1 MDPIMII
8 KARLPHLLAI
18 GLAFVLARPALAIDS
33 VSLELGAAD
42 QAQIARVGL
51 QSQWPE
57 QWWKSNGSHV
67 GGYWDMTLAQWRGMR
82 FRGQN
87 DVRQNITDIGITP
100 VLRLQSDSKKG
111 LFAEVGIGAHL
122 LSDLYD
128 NDGRKFST
136 RFQFGDHL
144 GIGYVTQN
152 RVTVSLSVQHF
163 SNAGIKH
170 PNPGILFGVA
180 KVAYAF

>member
-1 MDPIMII
+1 MIT
-8 KARLPHLLAI
+8 KTRLPHLLTI
-18 GLAFVLARPALAIDS
+18 SLALFMARPALAIDS

-51 QSQWPE
+51 QSQWQS
-57 QWWKSNGSHV
+57 QWWQSNGTHI

-87 DVRQNITDIGITP
+87 DVHQNITDIGITP
-100 VLRLQSDSKKG
+100 VLRFQADSKKG

-128 NDGRKFST
+128 NDGRQFST
-136 RFQFGDHL
+136 RFQFGDHI
-144 GIGYVTQN
+144 GIGYVMQN
-152 RVTVSLSVQHF
+152 RLTVSLSVQHF
-163 SNAGIKH
+163 SNARIKQ